1 MKAPQPHTH
10 PDQASATTAAAS
22 HSSHAPGP
30 SPATMALAHS
40 PRMTAQRHA
49 IREAFGPAAAP
60 AQLQGDA
67 EQQLLGEVPA
77 TAAAAQ
83 RAEAGEDVPNLTG
96 MPSRLKSGIEAL
108 SGMDMS
114 DVRVHR
120 NSDKPAQLNALAYA
134 QGNDIHL
141 GPGQDR
147 HLGHEAWHVVQQRQG
162 RVTTTMQM
170 AGFGVND
177 EAELEREAD
186 LMGGKAEAG
195 PVQSPENGKTQGPA
209 LASRQIHLD
218 GGPVQMKPVEVA
230 GGVFTDIIYAADNEL
245 EVGQKKTGAKM
256 KLEFEPRADLKAERV
271 SLVQTVKRNVKV
283 GGKTL
288 EQATSLMAL
297 RGNVEQEPVI
307 DAELTAEVEAFRKV
321 PELDQALG
329 RLEQLNKAPAFIAEI
344 VEPLSKAREIAQSG
358 SYAAPETRKTK
369 GSILRAKLDKISAQI
384 PASGPMR
391 TELNAALEALKQ
403 VVVKSHSLVNLDP
416 RYTEKRMRPTDP
428 FVEKPGEANRP
439 EHIGHSAT
447 KREGKWL
454 AAQLRDWPGPTA
466 DAATPV
472 TGGMLFEVAAMAE
485 GSGPANGAFI
495 GSVRWGFQ
503 VDHPNTARL
512 EPGQLELC
520 NAGTASPAFFAAAD
534 RWNRMKLPSSQTPM
548 QLPTHQAP
556 SRVAPSGHSPGPAK
570 ASALPAPP
578 EMAKKGAPSADRK
591 PPTVDAAAIDAR
603 WDKIF
608 TAIPVSKAKEIKMA
622 DNYMIWAD
630 RKHEPAIAQWAIQ
643 YLDWL
648 TASLV
653 ADAGK
658 LDARWKQISS
668 VLDDLVYTKTFVALS
683 QEVKVRYKTWST
695 LYEAAKQGKLAASE
709 VLFDAPKSYLDEIEA
724 KWKGNPAA
732 AWREGII
739 SLRAREGSW
748 WK

>member
-1 MKAPQPHTH
+1 
-10 PDQASATTAAAS
+10 
-22 HSSHAPGP
+22 
-30 SPATMALAHS
+30 MAIARS
-40 PRMTAQRHA
+40 PRMTAQRQA
-49 IREAFGPAAAP
+49 IREAFGPAAAW
-60 AQLQGDA
+60 AQLPGDA
-67 EQQLLGEVPA
+67 DQQSFGETPA
-77 TAAAAQ
+77 RAAATQHATT
-83 RAEAGEDVPNLTG
+83 GEDAPTLTG
-96 MPSRLKSGIEAL
+96 MPSQLKSGIEAL
-108 SGMDMS
+108 SGMNMS

-120 NSDKPAQLNALAYA
+120 NSDKPAQLGALAYA

-141 GPGQDR
+141 GPGQER

-162 RVTTTMQM
+162 RVATAMRM
-170 AGFGVND
+170 AGSGVTGT
-177 EAELEREAD
+177 AGQTHLY
-186 LMGGKAEAG
+186 GG
-195 PVQSPENGKTQGPA
+195 T
-209 LASRQIHLD
+209 
-218 GGPVQMKPVEVA
+218 VQMKPVAVA

-271 SLVQTVKRNVKV
+271 SLVQTVKRNLKV
-283 GGKTL
+283 DGKTL

-307 DAELTAEVEAFRKV
+307 DAELTAEVEAFRQV

-329 RLEQLNKAPAFIAEI
+329 RLEQLNKAPATIAEI
-344 VEPLSKAREIAQSG
+344 VEPLAKAREIAQSG
-358 SYAAPETRKTK
+358 SYAAPATRKTM
-369 GSILRAKLDKISAQI
+369 GSILRTKLDKVGKLI
-384 PASGPMR
+384 PAGGQMR

-447 KREGKWL
+447 KREDKWL

-472 TGGMLFEVAAMAE
+472 TGGMQFEVAAMAE

-520 NAGTASPAFFAAAD
+520 NAGTASPEFFAAAD
-534 RWNRMKLPSSQTPM
+534 RWNRMKLPASQIPM

-556 SRVAPSGHSPGPAK
+556 SGAAPSGPSPGPAK

-578 EMAKKGAPSADRK
+578 KNEKKGAPPVDK
-591 PPTVDAAAIDAR
+591 KQPPVDAAAIEKR

-608 TAIPVSKAKEIKMA
+608 AATPVSKAKEIKLA
-622 DNYMIWAD
+622 DNYMIWVNQP
-630 RKHEPAIAQWAIQ
+630 HEAAIAKWAIQ

-648 TASLV
+648 NASLV

-658 LDARWKQISS
+658 LDARWRQISG
-668 VLDDLVYTKTFVALS
+668 VLDDLVYTKTFVGLS
-683 QEVKVRYKTWST
+683 HELKTHYKTWST
-695 LYEAAKQGKLAASE
+695 QYEAAKQGNWATAE
-709 VLFDAPKSYLDEIEA
+709 VLFDAPGIYLDEIETN
-724 KWKGNPAA
+724 WKGNPKA

-739 SLRAREGSW
+739 ALKAREGLW